1 MKNHPKPTYGILV
14 AELEDVVPRRVS
26 SLPNLYVGI
35 TTMELSQRFEVLN
48 KGGGPSWLKNNLKHL
63 RYDLSIAPESQDYD
77 FVKKLKKELT
87 NSLKSTGYT
96 VNRNTDL
103 WTVYVIELDRNATR
117 DPGRGYVYVGETKKT
132 PEERFL
138 EHLNRA
144 ENGKT
149 KLYASVV
156 ANHGQRLR
164 MDLAPEGQYLDS
176 ASSKQAEKEW
186 AIHLRSLGFKVK
198 GGH

>member
-1 MKNHPKPTYGILV
+1 MTNQPKFTYGILV

-35 TTMELSQRFEVLN
+35 TTMELSRRFEVLN
-48 KGGGPSWLKNNLKHL
+48 KGEGSDWLKNNLKNL
-63 RYDLSIAPESQDYD
+63 RYDLSIAPEITDRD
-77 FVKKLKKELT
+77 VVKTLKKELT
-87 NSLKSTGYT
+87 NSLKSIGYT

-103 WTVYVIELDRNATR
+103 WTVYVIELDRNAIK
-117 DPGRGYVYVGETKKT
+117 DPGQGYVYVGETKKT

-144 ENGKT
+144 KNGKT

-156 ANHGQRLR
+156 ANHGQCLR
-164 MDLAPEGQYLDS
+164 MDLAPEIQYLDS
-176 ASSKQAEKEW
+176 PSSKQAEKEW
-186 AIHLRSLGFKVK
+186 AIHLRTLGFKVK